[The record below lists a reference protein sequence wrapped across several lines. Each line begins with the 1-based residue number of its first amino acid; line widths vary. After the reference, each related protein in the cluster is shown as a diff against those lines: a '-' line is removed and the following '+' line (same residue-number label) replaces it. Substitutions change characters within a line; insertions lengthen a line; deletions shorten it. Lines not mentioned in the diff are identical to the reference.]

1 MFIID
6 CNSFFDNAFQRIIVD
21 KYTEIIKIQTNLR
34 YKEMRVLITGGAGYV
49 GSLLS
54 RKLISKGYQVRVMD
68 ALWYGKQPI
77 DECLAHE
84 DFELVQD
91 DIRNLTSTV
100 RAMKDVDAVVHLAS
114 IVGMP
119 ASSIEP
125 RTSEEINYLATKN
138 IAELCQLH
146 GINTYIFSSTC
157 SVYGSQPNKIIT
169 EKSRTQP
176 LDYYSKQKFLSERAI
191 GWLNTAPTILRFG
204 TLFGLSPRMRFD
216 LVINLFIAKA
226 LQEKEIT
233 VFGGNQF
240 RPFLHVEDAA
250 DSIIFALE
258 KDLTG
263 TYNVMSENFT
273 IMDAARKIKELTN
286 CDIKISNEDEDQRN
300 YNVSADKIKNIGF
313 QPQKNVEFA
322 YNQIKKSFDDGII
335 DDYTKKIFNN
345 YELLFS
351 SKEMQDKVF
360 IQGI

>member
-1 MFIID
+1 M
-6 CNSFFDNAFQRIIVD
+6 
-21 KYTEIIKIQTNLR
+21 KIL
-34 YKEMRVLITGGAGYV
+34 VTGGAGYV

-54 RKLISKGYQVRVMD
+54 RKLLAKGYQVKVMD
-68 ALWYGKQPI
+68 SLWYGKQSI
-77 DECLAHE
+77 AECLTNE
-84 DFELVQD
+84 NFELIQEDV
-91 DIRNLTSTV
+91 RNLVSTV
-100 RAMKDVDAVVHLAS
+100 RAMKDVDAVIHLAS

-146 GINTYIFSSTC
+146 GIETYIFASTC
-157 SVYGSQPNKIIT
+157 SVYGSQPSKIIT
-169 EKSRTQP
+169 EKSRTSP

-191 GWLNTAPTILRFG
+191 GWLNDSPTILRFG

-216 LVINLFIAKA
+216 LVINLFIAQA
-226 LQEKEIT
+226 LKEKEIT

-263 TYNVMSENFT
+263 TYNVTAQNFT
-273 IMDAARKIKELTN
+273 IMDAAKKIKELTN
-286 CDIKISNEDEDQRN
+286 CNIKISNENEDKRN
-300 YNVSADKIKNIGF
+300 YNVSAEKIKNIGF
-313 QPQKNVEFA
+313 EPKKDVEFA
-322 YNQIKKSFDDGII
+322 FNQIKKALEEGTIKN
-335 DDYTKKIFNN
+335 YTEKIFNN